1 MATTTHSKILNT
13 GDWGACEGRPVVRS
27 PEKLHLHPV
36 IEKLDLID
44 MVHEL
49 NNAARVMGITG
60 VEPVLITSDGTILS
74 GFGQWRLAIF
84 ESRSTINCIEYPLD
98 QNDSL
103 QFILAHHQRRRGWNQ
118 FVRTRLALTLE
129 SVLQKLA
136 LANMSEG
143 GKFKGLAKLPR
154 AEHIDVRQLI
164 ADRAGVG
171 ARNVGNVKMILKTA
185 HPRILQA
192 LRDGVLS
199 INRAVQLCKLPR
211 VEQLKRFTE
220 VCSRR
225 AIDKS
230 IRASMSD
237 LEQGADPK
245 STSAVLDMLQQQE
258 QREPGSVKVRI
269 GTSRETVV
277 QVGQDFLTRMPTTLD
292 QQ

>member
-1 MATTTHSKILNT
+1 MATTAHPEILNT
-13 GDWGACEGRPVVRS
+13 GDCRGACEGRPVVRS
-27 PEKLHLHPV
+27 PEKLHLHPA

-49 NNAARVMGITG
+49 NNAAGVTG
-60 VEPVLITSDGTILS
+60 VGSVEPVLIASDGTILS

-84 ESRSTINCIEYPLD
+84 ESRSTLNCIEYPLD
-98 QNDSL
+98 ENDSL

-118 FVRTRLALTLE
+118 FVRIRLALALE
-129 SVLQKLA
+129 SALQKRA
-136 LANMSEG
+136 LGNMSEG

-164 ADRAGVG
+164 ADRAGVS

-199 INRAVQLCKLPR
+199 INRAVQLCKMPK
-211 VEQLKRFTE
+211 VEQLKQFTE

-225 AIDKS
+225 AINMS

-237 LEQGADPK
+237 LEHGHGPK
-245 STSAVLDMLQQQE
+245 SASVVLDLLQHQE
-258 QREPGSVKVRI
+258 QQEPGSVKVRV

-277 QVGQDFLTRMPTTLD
+277 LVGQDFLTRMPTTVD
-292 QQ
+292 Q